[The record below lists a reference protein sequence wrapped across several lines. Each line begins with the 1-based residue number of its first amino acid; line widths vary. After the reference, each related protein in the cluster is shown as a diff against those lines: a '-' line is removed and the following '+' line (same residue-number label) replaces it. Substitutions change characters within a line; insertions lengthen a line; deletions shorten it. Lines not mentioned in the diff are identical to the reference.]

1 MTRVFN
7 NDASGFDK
15 SSVGIL
21 VVEVTKVTLT
31 SPFGILTLGCPVSN
45 GFWLTS
51 PETDCGV
58 GVLDRRPSTYSFL
71 RSDVGVA
78 VPRMSEVGVVT
89 LFTSEIGM
97 GLPRI
102 SEFDV
107 GLPLTSEV
115 GVAPLLIS
123 ITGVVRPLK
132 SDVGVGPLLTSK
144 VLPLISEVGVTLPL
158 LSDAGVKNLIGD
170 VPCLV
175 SGVGVLLLA
184 LGDGDRP

>member
-58 GVLDRRPSTYSFL
+58 GVLDRRPSTYSGETANK
-71 RSDVGVA
+71 S
-78 VPRMSEVGVVT
+78 
-89 LFTSEIGM
+89 
-97 GLPRI
+97 GL
-102 SEFDV
+102 
-107 GLPLTSEV
+107 GLD
-115 GVAPLLIS
+115 IS
-123 ITGVVRPLK
+123 ITGVVARI
-132 SDVGVGPLLTSK
+132 T
-144 VLPLISEVGVTLPL
+144 
-158 LSDAGVKNLIGD
+158 
-170 VPCLV
+170 
-175 SGVGVLLLA
+175 
-184 LGDGDRP
+184 